1 MTASIPS
8 DLKIKNG
15 EKKYIF
21 KKSLESRLPKELLY
35 RPKMGFGI
43 PIRKWF
49 KSEKY
54 SNYLRDELLNGEL
67 VKSGLFSKKV
77 ISEIINTNYISK
89 VDYSYRLWALL
100 TLHHWIAI
108 YKPKL

>member
-1 MTASIPS
+1 
-8 DLKIKNG
+8 
-15 EKKYIF
+15 
-21 KKSLESRLPKELLY
+21 
-35 RPKMGFGI
+35 MGFGI

-54 SNYLRDELLNGEL
+54 SNYLSDELLNGEL
-67 VKSGLFSKKV
+67 VRSGLFSKKV
-77 ISEIINTNYISK
+77 ISELIKTNYNSK

-100 TLHHWIAI
+100 TLHHWITI